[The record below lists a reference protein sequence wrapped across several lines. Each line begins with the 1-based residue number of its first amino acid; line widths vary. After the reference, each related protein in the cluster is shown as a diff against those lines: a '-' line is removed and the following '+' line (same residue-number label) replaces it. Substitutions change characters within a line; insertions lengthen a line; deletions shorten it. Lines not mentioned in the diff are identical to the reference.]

1 MDGKPVDG
9 DVVPP
14 MEFHIHTEIYRRRAD
29 VNAVAHTHP
38 VWSTLFS
45 MTGQKV
51 EPVTMQA
58 AVMGPV
64 QTFAKT
70 ASINQKALA
79 EELAAALGAHRVVML
94 KSHGAVVVGADV
106 IEAFVLG
113 IYLEETARRQYLAR
127 AIGKPYTLPPPK
139 WSAWR
144 QSAQKPHLVERKG
157 GITTTPAPRSP
168 KRKPGLTP
176 RFSLTLAHDRTE
188 DSTCIPCR
196 PTCYIKERPHW
207 DGAALA
213 GGRRFE
219 WGWIGSRCRGDT
231 SHSVV
236 PLNYVWQSAHPQTAG
251 ERRHSPSETT
261 GADGSGGQCDILNSV
276 VRHGRRSSRSW
287 AGLAWMKG
295 APHDVQ
301 RPLFRAVDIR

>member
-1 MDGKPVDG
+1 MSRELKQMLADALRMMERAEVIDFNGHMSCRLPGTAHVLINSGRSVRSALTADDIIAIDMDGKPVEG

-64 QTFAKT
+64 QTFART

-79 EELAAALGAHRVVML
+79 EELCAALGPHRVVML

-106 IEAFVLG
+106 VEAFVLA

-127 AIGKPYTLPPPK
+127 AIGNPYTLT
-139 WSAWR
+139 AAEVETIGANLR
-144 QSAQKPHLVERKG
+144 KPHLLKKVWDYHHAKLRP
-157 GITTTPAPRSP
+157 PAENPR
-168 KRKPGLTP
+168 
-176 RFSLTLAHDRTE
+176 
-188 DSTCIPCR
+188 
-196 PTCYIKERPHW
+196 
-207 DGAALA
+207 A
-213 GGRRFE
+213 GGDS
-219 WGWIGSRCRGDT
+219 IC
-231 SHSVV
+231 
-236 PLNYVWQSAHPQTAG
+236 
-251 ERRHSPSETT
+251 
-261 GADGSGGQCDILNSV
+261 
-276 VRHGRRSSRSW
+276 
-287 AGLAWMKG
+287 
-295 APHDVQ
+295 
-301 RPLFRAVDIR
+301 